1 MWLDPCRSSFVV
13 SLTLVDAQAPSQ
25 LDIPVQFT
33 VRHAIARLAASS
45 CRSLMQNAS
54 WSLFAIVRPSFL
66 IVLCLLVPAVSLSGR
81 EKPPKENYGM
91 GLIVDVPASEEELVG
106 AVQAVAD
113 DGIIEGSK
121 EYNKDQYISGA
132 ELAADSPL
140 FSKWTGPGKTF
151 FKIKKNALDPRNFKD
166 TNDTGTL
173 AVRYIVQSRDDKN
186 ATLRIDAIFVDDFHH
201 REHLSNGS
209 VEAGE
214 YKDIQDHIASIRLER
229 QKTSDNDK
237 VHQQEL
243 ARQELQGGRNAKTME
258 TAITMSPGETLSDHV
273 QKLRHA
279 LVRVTRAPGA
289 QLKSA
294 PFRSSSSVKAL
305 PAGAQVLI
313 LINTPYWFGVETE
326 SGEHGWIHRSDLE
339 QMP

>member
-1 MWLDPCRSSFVV
+1 
-13 SLTLVDAQAPSQ
+13 
-25 LDIPVQFT
+25 
-33 VRHAIARLAASS
+33 
-45 CRSLMQNAS
+45 MQNS
-54 WSLFAIVRPSFL
+54 SRRLFASVRPSL
-66 IVLCLLVPAVSLSGR
+66 VIVLCLLVPASSLSAR
-81 EKPPKENYGM
+81 EKSSKENYGM
-91 GLIVDVPASEEELVG
+91 GLIVDVPASEQELLD

-140 FSKWTGPGKTF
+140 FSKWTGPGKVF
-151 FKIKKNALDPRNFKD
+151 FKIKRNALDPRNFKD
-166 TNDTGTL
+166 TNDTGVL
-173 AVRYIVQSRDDKN
+173 AVRYVVQPRDGN
-186 ATLRIDAIFVDDFHH
+186 NTTLRIDAIFVDDFHH

-214 YKDIQDHIASIRLER
+214 YKDIQDHIASIRLEK
-229 QKTSDNDK
+229 QKTSENDK
-237 VHQQEL
+237 VHQQET
-243 ARQELQGGRNAKTME
+243 ARQELQRGRNAKAME
-258 TAITMSPGETLSDHV
+258 AAITMSPGETLSDHV

-294 PFRSSSSVKAL
+294 PFRSSSSVKPL

-326 SGEHGWIHRSDLE
+326 GGEHGWIHRNELE